1 MTSLPRFFGKSK
13 AAPRRKADGSL
24 ALPVLKTAA
33 GDASSGRSDGAS
45 RGDAHNRIRK
55 SKAGPVR
62 AAVLIGVHVIF
73 LVHVLLWLR
82 LGRTVSPVEPS
93 ESMQTLNTGL
103 INAGFIFFALAI
115 LSTIVFGRFFCGW
128 GCHVVALQD
137 LCSWMLK
144 KVHIRPKPFRSRL
157 LLFAPLVFALY
168 MFVWPVVH
176 RTIVFPLAQKH
187 ASPQIQALVGASPPF
202 AWGSELI
209 VEDFWATFPPLW
221 VAIPFLFICGFAIV
235 YFLGAKGFCT
245 YGCPY
250 GGFFAPLDKLAP
262 GRIIV
267 DHDKC
272 EGCGHC
278 TAVCTSNVRV
288 HEEIR
293 DFGMVVDQG
302 CMKCLDCVSV
312 CPNDALR
319 FGFTKPSMVKGKPG
333 SRLRFFQKKGT
344 KSRDPKGDQVG
355 TSRHKPDFSWGY
367 EIFLTVVFLVS
378 FLAWR
383 GAYGVVPLLMAAGVA
398 GCVTYIVHMFVQML
412 VKKSLRLH
420 NFQLRLKGAVKP
432 AGIVFAALALLTIAS
447 TAQAGF
453 TRVQAFRATL
463 LDNRVSVP
471 ASAVFTTNR
480 PEIPQEQL
488 DLAGRA
494 LALYTSSSSFKEGGA
509 GLATTPTVEVRR
521 AWLSSVLGEYDKSI
535 EIIHG
540 LLDRDQVT
548 AELALS
554 LTTLHDLNGDQA
566 AAIADLQRALEI
578 EPSMA
583 RVRVELSRRLASR
596 GEMDRARALMAEGVE
611 DRPWDAQQR
620 IEYANLLMAT
630 GQPADAEAQ
639 VRAAISEIEKT
650 KEDHRTLDPAFAL
663 RILAETQIAQGQTED
678 ALATLDRVIELQPDN
693 PEPPTA
699 AAQLLVRSRR
709 IGEAAKYL
717 DLAEAAQQR
726 LIQRQQQ
733 QR

>member
-1 MTSLPRFFGKSK
+1 MTSLPRSPSHSGDSPKRKSN
-13 AAPRRKADGSL
+13 GSI
-24 ALPVLKTAA
+24 ALPVLKAA
-33 GDASSGRSDGAS
+33 GG
-45 RGDAHNRIRK
+45 GDANTGIRK
-55 SKAGPVR
+55 SKSGPVR

-73 LVHVLLWLR
+73 LVHILLWLR
-82 LGRTVSPVEPS
+82 FGRTVSPVEPS
-93 ESMQTLNTGL
+93 ESMQTLNTGV

-144 KVHIRPKPFRSRL
+144 KVNIRPKPFRSRL
-157 LLFAPLVFALY
+157 LVFAPLVFALY

-187 ASPQIQALVGASPPF
+187 GSTQVQAFVGASPPF
-202 AWGSELI
+202 AWGTELI
-209 VEDFWATFPPLW
+209 VEDFWATFPPLL
-221 VAIPFLFICGFAIV
+221 VAIPFLFICGFAVV

-250 GGFFAPLDKLAP
+250 GGFFAPMDKIAP

-302 CMKCLDCVSV
+302 CMKCMDCVSV

-319 FGFTKPSMVKGKPG
+319 FGFAKPSIIKGKPG
-333 SRLRFFQKKGT
+333 ARLRFFQKKGA

-355 TSRHKPDFSWGY
+355 TSRHKPDFSMGY
-367 EIFLTVVFLVS
+367 EVFLATVFLAS

-383 GAYGVVPLLMAAGVA
+383 GAYGVIPLLMAAGVA
-398 GCVTYIVHMFVQML
+398 ACVTYIAHMLVQMAL
-412 VKKSLRLH
+412 KKNLRLH

-432 AGIVFAALALLTIAS
+432 AGVVFGALALLTIAT

-453 TRVQAFRATL
+453 TRVQAFRANL
-463 LDNRVSVP
+463 LDNQVGVP
-471 ASAVFTTNR
+471 ASAVFVQNR
-480 PEIPQEQL
+480 PEIPAEQL
-488 DLAGRA
+488 ALAERA
-494 LALYTSSSSFKEGGA
+494 LALYTSASSFEEGGA
-509 GLATTPTVEVRR
+509 GLANTPLIEVRR
-521 AWLSSVLGEYDKSI
+521 AWLHSVLGDYDKSI
-535 EIIHG
+535 EIIRG
-540 LLDRDQVT
+540 LLDRREITPD
-548 AELALS
+548 LAIS
-554 LTTLHDLNGDQA
+554 LTTLHDLRGDRQA
-566 AAIADLQRALEI
+566 AIIDLQRALALK
-578 EPSMA
+578 PSMT
-583 RVRVELSRRLASR
+583 RVRVELARRLASS
-596 GEMDRARALMAEGVE
+596 GQMEEARSLMAQGVE
-611 DRPWDAQQR
+611 ERPWDAQQR
-620 IEYANLLMAT
+620 IEYANLLMAM
-630 GQPADAEAQ
+630 GKHADAESQA
-639 VRAAISEIEKT
+639 RAALDEIEKT
-650 KEDHRTLDPAFAL
+650 KEEHRSLDPAFAL
-663 RILAETQIAQGQTED
+663 RILAETQIAQGKVDD

-693 PEPPTA
+693 PEPPTT
-699 AAQLLVRSRR
+699 AAQLLVRNRR
-709 IGEAAKYL
+709 IGDAAKYL

-726 LIQRQQQ
+726 LINQQQ

>member
-1 MTSLPRFFGKSK
+1 MTSLPRFSK
-13 AAPRRKADGSL
+13 HSKDTPRRKADGSV
-24 ALPVLKTAA
+24 ALPVLKAAA
-33 GDASSGRSDGAS
+33 GGGSMDRGQGGTNSGG
-45 RGDAHNRIRK
+45 HNQIRK
-55 SKAGPVR
+55 SRSGPIR

-82 LGRTVSPVEPS
+82 MGRTVSPVEPS

-144 KVHIRPKPFRSRL
+144 KIHIRPKPFRSRL

-176 RTIVFPLAQKH
+176 RTIVYPLAQKH
-187 ASPQIQALVGASPPF
+187 ASPQVQALVGASPPF

-319 FGFTKPSMVKGKPG
+319 FGFAKPSVIKGKPG

-367 EIFLTVVFLVS
+367 EIFLTLVFLAS

-383 GAYGVVPLLMAAGVA
+383 GAYGIVPLLMAAGVA
-398 GCVTYIVHMFVQML
+398 ACVTYIAHMLVQMAL
-412 VKKSLRLH
+412 KKNLRLH
-420 NFQLRLKGAVKP
+420 NFQLRLKGALKP
-432 AGIVFAALALLTIAS
+432 AGVVFGLLALLTIAT

-453 TRVQAFRATL
+453 TRVQSFRATL
-463 LDNRVSVP
+463 LDNQISVP
-471 ASAVFTTNR
+471 ASAVFTQNR
-480 PEIPQEQL
+480 PAIPAEQL
-488 DLAGRA
+488 ALTERA
-494 LALYTSSSSFKEGGA
+494 LSLYTSASAFRDGGF
-509 GLATTPTVEVRR
+509 GLASTPLIEVRR
-521 AWLSSVLGEYDKSI
+521 AWLHSVLGDYEKSI

-540 LLDRDQVT
+540 LLDRREITPD
-548 AELALS
+548 LALS
-554 LTTLHDLNGDQA
+554 LTTLHDLRGDRQA
-566 AAIADLQRALEI
+566 AIDDLQRSLALKPGMTRI
-578 EPSMA
+578 
-583 RVRVELSRRLASR
+583 RVELARRLASTGR
-596 GEMDRARALMAEGVE
+596 MAEAGSLMAEGVE
-611 DRPWDAQQR
+611 ERPWDAQQR
-620 IEYANLLMAT
+620 IEYANLLMAM
-630 GQPADAEAQ
+630 GRHADAETQ
-639 VRAAISEIEKT
+639 SRAALDEIEKT
-650 KEDHRTLDPAFAL
+650 KEEHRTLDPAFAL
-663 RILAETQIAQGQTED
+663 RILAETQIAQGKVDD
-678 ALATLDRVIELQPDN
+678 ALATLDRVIQLQPDN

-699 AAQLLVRSRR
+699 AAQLLVRNRR
-709 IGEAAKYL
+709 IGDAAKYL

-726 LIQRQQQ
+726 LMNQQQ